1 MEILHKIAIVS
12 GEVSGDQYAHLLAL
26 QLRKTIPHIEI
37 VGIGASGLERSG
49 IRIIAENPL
58 SGTFGVSSVVRNLKQ
73 HAAFLNACVS
83 AIRKE
88 NPDLI
93 IFIDNPGF
101 NLNLAKRLSGFR
113 KIYYIPPKVWAH
125 NYQRIFL
132 IRQLFESVIV
142 IFPFE
147 KMLYEREGVPA
158 YFFGHPV
165 VDLIDNAGTDQE
177 FFRKTE
183 IDKQDSIVGLFPG
196 SRKEEVIHILPL
208 LVQAGKLIQKN
219 YRVSF
224 VVSCANEK
232 LFPVEKEI
240 LESKK
245 LDWPIWVGSAHAIAG
260 RSHVA
265 LAASGTMNLELALLG
280 IPMIVFYRMAGINY
294 FLARIIVQLSYVSP
308 VNIVYGKKI
317 VEEFIQNV
325 NWCRFQRVF
334 SELFEESSEKRKAQ
348 IEEFK
353 NMKQQL
359 GGEKVSEKI
368 ASFISQKIE
377 DENS

>member
-1 MEILHKIAIVS
+1 MKTLRKIAIVS
-12 GEVSGDQYAHLLAL
+12 GEVSGDQYARLLAL
-26 QLRKTIPHIEI
+26 QLQKTIPHIEI

-58 SGTFGVSSVVRNLKQ
+58 AGTFGVSAVLKNLKR
-73 HAAFLNACVS
+73 HMAFLNACVS

-101 NLNLAKRLSGFR
+101 NLNLAKRLPGFR
-113 KIYYIPPKVWAH
+113 KIYYTPPKVWAH

-132 IRQLFESVIV
+132 IRHLFESVIV

-147 KMLYEREGVPA
+147 KMLYEMEGVPA
-158 YFFGHPV
+158 HFFGHPV
-165 VDLIDNAGTDQE
+165 IDLINNFSADEE
-177 FFRKTE
+177 FFKKTK
-183 IDKQDSIVGLFPG
+183 IDNHNLIVGLFPG

-208 LVQAGKLIQKN
+208 LVKAGKLIQKN

-224 VVSCANEK
+224 VVSCADEK
-232 LFPVEKEI
+232 LYPVEKEI

-260 RSHVA
+260 RSHIA

-294 FLARIIVQLSYVSP
+294 FIARIIVQLNYVSP
-308 VNIVYGKKI
+308 VNIVCGRKV
-317 VEEFIQNV
+317 VEEFIQDV
-325 NWCRFQRVF
+325 NWYKFQRVF
-334 SELFEESSEKRKAQ
+334 SELFEESSEKRKVQ

-368 ASFISQKIE
+368 ASFISQKI
-377 DENS
+377 